1 MKVKRKNSTGFMVV
15 NGMAKL
21 KDGSVD
27 ESIYFCLIH
36 DNNALYGSGYG
47 AVTNSG
53 ERSSKKALKPLE
65 SISFDVN

>member
-53 ERSSKKALKPLE
+53 EGSSKKALKPLE